1 MDFERCDGK
10 VFSYDEVN
18 TASINYTQENVS
30 ITGGQSS
37 SPLAIIDTTKGIEV
51 TFESSQFSMDMF
63 AMANAENIKD
73 SDENYDVLETKRFD
87 VKDNGGKL
95 QIEIPYKIT
104 DKSVKIRGLELM
116 DGSTTPTTG
125 KFTLKVED
133 AKATIEL
140 ASDDVTAGDSIRV
153 SYRRVVNQG
162 SHTLSVS
169 TTSTTAKG
177 AVTWHLPVYSSGTD
191 CTESSI
197 KGMLHI
203 VIYRCRVTA
212 LPGFSTSYKS
222 ASTNSATFTAID
234 PKRADG
240 KFWDMTFEPMG

>member
-1 MDFERCDGK
+1 M
-10 VFSYDEVN
+10 FSFDEVN
-18 TASINYTQENVS
+18 TASINYTQDNVS
-30 ITGGQSS
+30 ITGGQGN

-63 AMANAENIKD
+63 AMANAENIVE
-73 SDENYDVLETKRFD
+73 SAAGYDVLETKRFD
-87 VKDNGGKL
+87 VKSSGGKL

-104 DKSVKIRGLELM
+104 DKSVKIRGLELA
-116 DGSTTPTTG
+116 DSTASPTTG

-140 ASDDVTAGDSIRV
+140 AADDAAAGDSIRV
-153 SYRRVVNQG
+153 SYRRVVNTG

-169 TTSTTAKG
+169 TNSTTAKG
-177 AVTWHLPVYSSGTD
+177 ALTWHLPVYSSGTD
-191 CTESSI
+191 CTESAI
-197 KGMLHI
+197 KGMVHI

-212 LPGFSTSYKS
+212 LPGFNNSYKS
-222 ASTNSATFTAID
+222 ASTNGVTFTAID

-240 KFWDMTFEPMG
+240 KFWDMTFEPMA